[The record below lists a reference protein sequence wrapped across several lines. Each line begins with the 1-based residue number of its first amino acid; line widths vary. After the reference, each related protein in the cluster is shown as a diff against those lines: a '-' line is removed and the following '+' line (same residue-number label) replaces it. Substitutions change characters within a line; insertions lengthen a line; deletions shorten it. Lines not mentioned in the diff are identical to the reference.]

1 MAHPCYLVT
10 HPEVAVDP
18 GTDVTRWSLSAAGR
32 ARAERLAALPWVA
45 GLTRLVSSAERK
57 ACETAEVLAAAHGL
71 PWTVDAALGEND
83 RSATGFLPPEEF
95 ERVADAFFARPE
107 ESVRGW
113 ETARHAQQ
121 RVVQAVR
128 RHTAGRDEPV
138 GFVAHG
144 AVGTLLWCD
153 LEREPVDRRHDQPG
167 QGSWYPFD
175 PVAWNA
181 GHGWVRI
188 G

>member
-1 MAHPCYLVT
+1 MGRPCYLLT
-10 HPEVAVDP
+10 HPEVVVDP
-18 GTDVTRWSLSAAGR
+18 VTPVPDWSLSAAGR

-45 GLTRLVSSAERK
+45 GLARLVSSAERK
-57 ACETAEVLAAAHGL
+57 ACETAEVLARAHGL
-71 PWTVDAALGEND
+71 PWTVDAELGEND
-83 RSATGFLPPEEF
+83 RSATGFLPPAEF
-95 ERVADAFFARPE
+95 ERVAEEFFARPD

-113 ETARHAQQ
+113 ESARHAQR
-121 RVVQAVR
+121 RVVRVVR
-128 RHTAGRDEPV
+128 RHTADGDGAV

-153 LEREPVDRRHDQPG
+153 LERRPVHRRHDQPG

-175 PVAWNA
+175 PGSWTA
-181 GHGWVRI
+181 GHGWVRV